1 MFVAIFEPDSR
12 LKRTTKK
19 CVFMCSR
26 CYSVPLCVCRAADA
40 EEEEGGRVRQAVT
53 SSVRCPPCISN
64 HVSRIAVFFLLVR
77 VKSLCVRGSF
87 FFLPSRLDFFS
98 VYLHFTQNFSL
109 RVHGKEYKSCTTQS
123 LVGLL
128 SIHCSASLE

>member
-1 MFVAIFEPDSR
+1 MFVAIFEHDSR

-64 HVSRIAVFFLLVR
+64 HVSRIAVFFSTCACQEFVYER
-77 VKSLCVRGSF
+77 VF
-87 FFLPSRLDFFS
+87 FSLPSRLDFFS

-109 RVHGKEYKSCTTQS
+109 RVHGKEYKSCTT

>member
-1 MFVAIFEPDSR
+1 MFVAIFEHDSR

-19 CVFMCSR
+19 CVFMRSR

-40 EEEEGGRVRQAVT
+40 GEEEEEEGGRVRQAVT

-77 VKSLCVRGSF
+77 VKSLCVRESF
-87 FFLPSRLDFFS
+87 FFSCLPD
-98 VYLHFTQNFSL
+98 
-109 RVHGKEYKSCTTQS
+109 
-123 LVGLL
+123 
-128 SIHCSASLE
+128 